1 MLRWNLIIWKS
12 QYVEKIL
19 ILKCDFSHC
28 CYEWSFRSV
37 YPRSGPLDSKSILST
52 WFHFKWM
59 SRYKNIS
66 PRKFMYSYSLSQQF
80 YLVSPFKWLKI
91 ARNTG
96 QKHRNLRNLS
106 AIALSNDTVFPGLF
120 QIRHSDWLRNRL
132 TRLLPQNC

>member
-1 MLRWNLIIWKS
+1 MTIWKS
-12 QYVEKIL
+12 QSLTNY
-19 ILKCDFSHC
+19 C
-28 CYEWSFRSV
+28 CKMWFLALLLWIVICSV